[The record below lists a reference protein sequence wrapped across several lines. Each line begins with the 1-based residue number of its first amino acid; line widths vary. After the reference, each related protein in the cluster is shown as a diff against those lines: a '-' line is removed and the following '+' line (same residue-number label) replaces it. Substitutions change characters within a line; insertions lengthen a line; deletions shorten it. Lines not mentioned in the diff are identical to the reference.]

1 MTQGYGIYGY
11 NTDNNS
17 IVTFKQET
25 RAWRKF
31 VKKHFD
37 EKIDKA
43 VETIDTNT
51 DTRADEIKALEV
63 EQDTATRQL
72 INTKTNEIE
81 NHVTSA
87 KNEILSDTRSIKSTL
102 NSINSSLANIFHD

>member
-1 MTQGYGIYGY
+1 MKQEYGMYGY
-11 NTDNNS
+11 NTDNDC

-37 EKIDKA
+37 EKIDEA
-43 VETIDTNT
+43 VETIDKNT
-51 DTRADEIKALEV
+51 DARADEIKTLEI
-63 EQDTATRQL
+63 EQATSTRQFV
-72 INTKTNEIE
+72 NTKSNEIE
-81 NHVTSA
+81 THVTSA